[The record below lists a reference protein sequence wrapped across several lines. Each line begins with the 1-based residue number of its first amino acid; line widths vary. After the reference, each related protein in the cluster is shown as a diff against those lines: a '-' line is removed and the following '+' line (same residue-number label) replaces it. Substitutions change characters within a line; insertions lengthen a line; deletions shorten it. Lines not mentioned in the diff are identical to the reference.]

1 MTEREQRIAYNKA
14 ALQCALENSQ
24 RMYPGMITSMEMD
37 ENCMCGKAI
46 LAVTD
51 DVHNRLPRDLQYD
64 PHIQSA
70 LTKEGKVQETKS
82 SVIPPRPVIRTKRS
96 VDLNTLL

>member
-14 ALQCALENSQ
+14 ALQAALENSQ

-51 DVHNRLPRDLQYD
+51 DVHNCVPKNLQYD

-70 LTKEGKVQETKS
+70 LNKEGKIQETKTPA
-82 SVIPPRPVIRTKRS
+82 IPSRPVIQMKRS